1 MRDLKRRIRA
11 IKNTKKITKA
21 MEMVAA
27 AKLRRAQERAVS
39 ARPYA
44 DLLRQTMVA
53 LVRERGIEGDHPLLA
68 VPERGDVVFCLVT
81 ADRGL
86 AGSYNANLV
95 RFTQAAL
102 ASAGERVGIVAVG
115 RKGLDYFRR
124 RGVPV
129 YAHFVNVGEEARY
142 TLAEEIAEVMMG
154 LFVEGKAREVRLV
167 FSRFV
172 SALSQRPEQV
182 TVLPVAADR
191 RLAAAVAA
199 SAAAA
204 PHAAGADQAG
214 AGGPGA
220 GAAGGRLP
228 SFIHVPSAAA
238 VLAELLPRLVKN
250 AVYQALLEAKASEH
264 AARMTAMRS
273 ATDNAQELIEE
284 LTLEFNR
291 ARQTVITTEISEI
304 VGGAEALKG

>member
-1 MRDLKRRIRA
+1 MANVRDLKRRIRA

-27 AKLRRAQERAVS
+27 AKLRRAQERAVA

-44 DLLRQTMVA
+44 DLLRETMVS

-68 VPERGDVVFCLVT
+68 VPDRGDVVFCLVT

-86 AGSYNANLV
+86 AGSYNANLI

-102 ASAGERVGIVAVG
+102 AAAGERVGLVAVG
-115 RKGLDYFRR
+115 RKGLDHFRR

-129 YAHFVNVGEEARY
+129 HAHFVNVGEEARFA
-142 TLAEEIAEVMMG
+142 LAEEIAEVLMG

-182 TVLPVAADR
+182 PVLPVVADR
-191 RLAAAVAA
+191 RLAAA
-199 SAAAA
+199 SAAAG
-204 PHAAGADQAG
+204 PAAEGGAAR
-214 AGGPGA
+214 AGGEA
-220 GAAGGRLP
+220 DRGRVQ

>member
-1 MRDLKRRIRA
+1 MANVRDLKRRIRA
-11 IKNTKKITKA
+11 IQNTKKITKA

-27 AKLRRAQERAVS
+27 AKLRRAQERALA

-44 DLLRQTMVA
+44 RQLRDVMAA
-53 LVRERGIEGDHPLLA
+53 LARERGLERDHPLL
-68 VPERGDVVFCLVT
+68 VTPQQGGVVFCLVT

-86 AGSYNANLV
+86 AGSYNANLI
-95 RFTQAAL
+95 RFAQAAM
-102 ASAGERVGIVAVG
+102 AEAGEGVGFVAVG

-124 RGVPV
+124 RGVQV
-129 YAHFVNVGEEARY
+129 YAQFVNVGEEARY
-142 TLAEEIAEVMMG
+142 ALAEEIAETLMG
-154 LFVEGKAREVRLV
+154 LFVEGRAREVRLV

-172 SALSQRPEQV
+172 SALSQRPEQLV
-182 TVLPVAADR
+182 LLPVVADR
-191 RLAAAVAA
+191 RVAA
-199 SAAAA
+199 QAVGRPPKGDGATE
-204 PHAAGADQAG
+204 AGWA
-214 AGGPGA
+214 
-220 GAAGGRLP
+220 P

-250 AVYQALLEAKASEH
+250 TVYQALLEAKASEH

-291 ARQTVITTEISEI
+291 ARQTAITTEISEI
-304 VGGAEALKG
+304 VGGAEALKA